1 MIDGK
6 THPPM
11 AMTVRFNK
19 PDYIHDLGQSGM
31 KVFFLMTNTEWLR
44 PGKDYV
50 DENGEKQHE
59 PSGMEA
65 FIHNAEVLLKE
76 VPDAYI
82 IVRIGLHPPVDWMEE
97 NPDELITY
105 QDGSHE
111 PSILMSEVHKDDVP
125 GMYVFASE
133 KWQHDA
139 REALKEFCDKVDTLW
154 FKEAALPSGIR

>member
-50 DENGEKQHE
+50 DENGKNSTS
-59 PSGMEA
+59 P
-65 FIHNAEVLLKE
+65 AEWK
-76 VPDAYI
+76 
-82 IVRIGLHPPVDWMEE
+82 R
-97 NPDELITY
+97 
-105 QDGSHE
+105 S
-111 PSILMSEVHKDDVP
+111 SIMRRFS
-125 GMYVFASE
+125 
-133 KWQHDA
+133 
-139 REALKEFCDKVDTLW
+139 
-154 FKEAALPSGIR
+154 

>member
-1 MIDGK
+1 MSYAEVKKVNGSPALVIDGK

-76 VPDAYI
+76 SARRLHHRPD
-82 IVRIGLHPPVDWMEE
+82 RPSSTGRL
-97 NPDELITY
+97 
-105 QDGSHE
+105 DG
-111 PSILMSEVHKDDVP
+111 
-125 GMYVFASE
+125 
-133 KWQHDA
+133 
-139 REALKEFCDKVDTLW
+139 RE
-154 FKEAALPSGIR
+154 S

>member
-1 MIDGK
+1 MSYAEVKKVNGSPALVIDGK

-76 VPDAYI
+76 VPDACI

-125 GMYVFASE
+125 GMYVYN
-133 KWQHDA
+133 
-139 REALKEFCDKVDTLW
+139 
-154 FKEAALPSGIR
+154 